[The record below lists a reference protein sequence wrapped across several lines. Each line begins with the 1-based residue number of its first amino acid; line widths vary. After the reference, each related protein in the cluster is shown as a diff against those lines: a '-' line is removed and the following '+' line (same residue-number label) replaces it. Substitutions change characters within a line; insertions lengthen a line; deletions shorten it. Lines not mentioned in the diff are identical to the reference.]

1 MTVRRCIALLL
12 FLGCW
17 LLDTIQEW
25 KDSFIYFLT
34 QKQSKTRKGRCICIF
49 YPNKLLRVLYSGTLL
64 QSIDKDQSCL
74 GHEAILSDCPTTIMH
89 QPVYGCISHE
99 LNITQLFL
107 INKAAPF
114 VQPAGNLNIKLKVA
128 IWLIK
133 AKKKRVNTDYLA
145 HEIKG
150 LMFCLQC
157 FRIASYFFPEHKGTK
172 KQHLVINQDGCVSTS
187 KTRL

>member
-1 MTVRRCIALLL
+1 
-12 FLGCW
+12 
-17 LLDTIQEW
+17 
-25 KDSFIYFLT
+25 
-34 QKQSKTRKGRCICIF
+34 
-49 YPNKLLRVLYSGTLL
+49 L

-157 FRIASYFFPEHKGTK
+157 F
-172 KQHLVINQDGCVSTS
+172 
-187 KTRL
+187 

>member
-1 MTVRRCIALLL
+1 
-12 FLGCW
+12 
-17 LLDTIQEW
+17 
-25 KDSFIYFLT
+25 
-34 QKQSKTRKGRCICIF
+34 
-49 YPNKLLRVLYSGTLL
+49 
-64 QSIDKDQSCL
+64 
-74 GHEAILSDCPTTIMH
+74 MH
-89 QPVYGCISHE
+89 QPVYGCSSHE

-157 FRIASYFFPEHKGTK
+157 FRIASYFFPENKGTE

-187 KTRL
+187 KARL